1 MLHGARKET
10 GVFVLL
16 IPCRKTGTI
25 GVQRKHERMVSH
37 MSRMK
42 NGVPFSGP
50 VRIPREAE
58 TEAIRKAP
66 AYDREAARAYIPV
79 MPELREL
86 IDKVRDEEGLAAF
99 GKKSPSRETM
109 DRVEKEIRALCA
121 GGHKVSLILAD
132 LATCSGAAYCSGIP
146 MCTQSTV
153 KAIYVGALLESRPE
167 VLSES
172 GAYLRDAIVLSSN
185 EAYENLREIYGKE
198 PILRW
203 CHEAGVDPS
212 FADIPYPRNKNA
224 RDMLKLW
231 MRLYCFLNGD
241 RDPQNFGAYYADSL
255 ASATK
260 ERLGRKYPV
269 QTKAGWECGL
279 DEEEDYDPAAVIP
292 DRFQDGDPENDECA
306 INDTGIVYTGSGPYL
321 FVIYTDHPYGI
332 FRNGATPNPL
342 YSLVDALADLQADL
356 ARCS

>member
-1 MLHGARKET
+1 MTRA
-10 GVFVLL
+10 
-16 IPCRKTGTI
+16 
-25 GVQRKHERMVSH
+25 
-37 MSRMK
+37 K
-42 NGVPFSGP
+42 NGIPFSGP

-58 TEAIRKAP
+58 SQAIRKAP
-66 AYDREAARAYIPV
+66 AYDREAARAYIPA

-86 IDKVRDEEGLAAF
+86 IDMVRDEEGLAAF
-99 GKKSPSRETM
+99 GEKSPSREAM

-121 GGHKVSLILAD
+121 GGHKVSMILMDPASR
-132 LATCSGAAYCSGIP
+132 SGAAYRSGIP

-153 KAIYVGALLESRPE
+153 KAIYAGALVESRPE
-167 VLSES
+167 ALAEN
-172 GAYLRDAIVLSSN
+172 GAYLRDAIVLFSN

-203 CHEAGVDPS
+203 CREAGVDPS
-212 FADIPYPRNKNA
+212 FADLPYPRNKSA

-231 MRLYCFLNGD
+231 TRLYCFLNGD
-241 RDPQNFGAYYADSL
+241 GDTQNFGAFYADSL

-260 ERLGRKYPV
+260 KRLGGKYPV

-292 DRFQDGDPENDECA
+292 ERFRDGDPENDECA
-306 INDTGIVYTGSGPYL
+306 INDTGIVYTGTGPYL

-342 YSLVDALADLQADL
+342 YPLVDALADLQSDL
-356 ARCS
+356 AGGG